1 MPSLHSP
8 GALVGNRYTVQG
20 KLGQGAVG
28 TTYAAVD
35 IHTQQS
41 VALKAV
47 SLSETQDWK
56 VLEMFEREA
65 LTLAQLSHPCIP
77 QYLGCFHIDTPCD
90 RHFYLV
96 QERIF
101 GHSLETLIRNQGWW
115 PDEAHVQAIALQ
127 VLEILDYLHSHQPPV
142 IHRDIKPHN
151 LIRTHEGEI
160 VLVDFGAVQEAFRH
174 TLSRGGT
181 FIGTLD
187 YMPPEQFRGEATFAS
202 DLYSLG
208 VTLLDLLT
216 GPNTVAELPAKRL
229 KLDFRAAVNI
239 STSFA
244 HWLDRLIEP
253 TAEDRFQSS
262 QSAKRALLEPAA
274 LTYQAQ
280 LPQSGLAPL
289 YALEPEYAPDYTEDT
304 PLLLGSRIQR
314 YKTKDYFE
322 IAIPSALDADIQ
334 LIFCFILIGFLC
346 LFLALFGSAIIPY
359 AILTISCLMMFSAV
373 DECRFLWSISGY
385 FALRI
390 NSENCQFY
398 WRWLGLEHTIYRD
411 TKKLLKAGIGQE
423 GSSWFS
429 AYACGLFFDYRR
441 SPVIF
446 GTWLKEY
453 ERDFVI
459 AEVNDFL
466 DNLQPHE
473 F

>member
-1 MPSLHSP
+1 MLSLYSP

-35 IHTQQS
+35 IHTQQA

-47 SLSETQDWK
+47 SLKHLQDWK

-65 LTLAQLSHPCIP
+65 QTLAQLSHPCIP
-77 QYLGCFHIDTPCD
+77 QYLGCFYIDTPCD

-127 VLEILDYLHSHQPPV
+127 VLKILDYLHSHQPPV

-216 GPNTVAELPAKRL
+216 GPSTVAELPTKRL
-229 KLDFRAAVNI
+229 KLDFHEAVNI

-244 HWLDRLIEP
+244 TWLDRLIEP

-262 QSAKRALLEPAA
+262 QTAKRALLKPST
-274 LTYQAQ
+274 LTYQTPP
-280 LPQSGLAPL
+280 PQSGLAPFDAIESG
-289 YALEPEYAPDYTEDT
+289 YPSEYREEP
-304 PLLLGSRIQR
+304 PLLLGSRIQL
-314 YKTKDYFE
+314 YKANNHFE
-322 IAIPSALDADIQ
+322 IVIPPAWDTDIQ

-346 LFLALFGSAIIPY
+346 LFGAFFGSAIVPSVIL
-359 AILTISCLMMFSAV
+359 AIFCLILFSAV
-373 DECRFLWSISGY
+373 DECRFLWSIAGY

-390 NSENCQFY
+390 DSDNCQIY
-398 WRWLGLEHTIYRD
+398 WCWLGLEHTIYRE
-411 TKKLLKAGIGQE
+411 TGKLFKAGIEQD

-429 AYACGLFFDYRR
+429 AYACALFFNSRR
-441 SPVIF
+441 SPLVF
-446 GTWLKEY
+446 GTWSL
-453 ERDFVI
+453 VS
-459 AEVNDFL
+459 
-466 DNLQPHE
+466 P
-473 F
+473 